1 MDELAQ
7 SLDAFGPWD
16 WACVITSLLSAFI
29 GIYALKCWHNLPGK
43 LGAPTISASD
53 AIISLCTGLLCFG
66 ILFGLVTQLVM
77 QSFATYF
84 GIAQA
89 HLFTSAF
96 CGQLAAA
103 LAMLGMGALAPRTL
117 DWAPSVETDEPKNTG
132 SPFRQAVRAFSVPR
146 VLLGLLSIFALGLA
160 ATLVW
165 KGVHVAW
172 GQLFLHGWTGQPPA
186 DEPQEIVDA
195 VLKTDVDTWRFLT
208 IALAVTIGAPIME
221 ELAFRGMIY
230 PGLRRLLSDSNFW
243 IRAIP
248 WLAVLLPITFW
259 LVAGFNLEAF
269 AIQPLDPQTLR
280 PADGSPK
287 ETRDILILIN
297 LLIKVAFV
305 VLITSPFAIGLA
317 KSASERHGRWIA
329 VCVTGAVFSAAHLSP
344 SAALPLFAFGAF
356 MCLVRDRYGL
366 LTCMAIHCCF
376 NGWNLLWLKLA
387 PNASTL

>member
-1 MDELAQ
+1 MDELTQ
-7 SLDAFGPWD
+7 SLDALGPWD
-16 WACVITSLLSAFI
+16 WACVIVNLLAAFI
-29 GIYALKCWHNLPGK
+29 GIYALKCWRNLPGK
-43 LGAPTISASD
+43 AGAPTTLISD
-53 AIISLCTGLLCFG
+53 AVMGLCTGLLAFG
-66 ILFGLVTQLVM
+66 IIFGVVTGIVS
-77 QSFATYF
+77 QSFSTYF
-84 GIAQA
+84 GISQA

-103 LAMLGMGALAPRTL
+103 TAMLGMGAVAPRTL
-117 DWAPSVETDEPKNTG
+117 DWAPCVETDEPKLEG
-132 SPFRQAVRAFSVPR
+132 SPFRQALRGFSVPR
-146 VLLGLLSIFALGLA
+146 VLLGLLAIFALGLA

-195 VLKTDVDTWRFLT
+195 VLKTDFDTWRFFT

-230 PGLRRLLSDSNFW
+230 PGLRRLG
-243 IRAIP
+243 A
-248 WLAVLLPITFW
+248 A
-259 LVAGFNLEAF
+259 
-269 AIQPLDPQTLR
+269 
-280 PADGSPK
+280 
-287 ETRDILILIN
+287 
-297 LLIKVAFV
+297 
-305 VLITSPFAIGLA
+305 
-317 KSASERHGRWIA
+317 SATHGRWIA
-329 VCVTGAVFSAAHLSP
+329 IVVTGALFSAAHLSP